1 MVSVEQFRD
10 GVSVEEVVGTY
21 VHTNHY
27 LHPQFTAKMESYKH
41 SQMRYDRVSKLL
53 LEGYDPLRVLADRA
67 DAPYAICTLQNEELH
82 TLSTVRLLPLQ
93 HRVEVYVPKTL
104 ERLAEF
110 NLKGN

>member
-10 GVSVEEVVGTY
+10 GVSVEEVVGKY

-27 LHPQFTAKMESYKH
+27 LHPQFTAKMEPYKH

-53 LEGYDPLRVLADRA
+53 LEGYDPLRLLADRA

-82 TLSTVRLLPLQ
+82 TLSTVRFLRLQ
-93 HRVEVYVPKTL
+93 NRVEVYEPKTL
-104 ERLAEF
+104 ELRAAL
-110 NLKGN
+110 NL